1 MRFEE
6 LDSSVQGQLQLS
18 REFTEQTISG
28 PEFETAFLRARGANA
43 GLTAVMADVLDQ
55 IFYAVD
61 DYVATDSLRDP
72 ANGDLDDDQ
81 LREIVRTQLRRLDE
95 A

>member
-18 REFTEQTISG
+18 REFAEQKISG
-28 PEFETAFLRARGANA
+28 PAFETAFLRARGANA
-43 GLTAVMADVLDQ
+43 GLTDVMADVLDQ

-61 DYVATDSLRDP
+61 DYVAADSLRDP

-81 LREIVRTQLRRLDE
+81 LREIVQVQLRRLDE
-95 A
+95 T